1 MWMPF
6 LQSCTSCMA
15 VVRTFLFILL
25 SLVVAFSVSAIER
38 DNDRQLYSQM
48 LEEFPI
54 EIRDFDQTKESKEQ
68 VQEFTRDWH
77 AFIHEKKPLPEK
89 WLSGHSW
96 SQVLQ
101 GFLSG
106 HSFQSLP
113 VSVKDLQELKIS
125 SSELKG
131 DHSIHDPQL
140 YSIQRIGKKI
150 SEVAKRPDVNTIIY
164 GGSLERLASSLGVSA
179 KSLYVLPSSYSVWG
193 IDKVFIPSTAFGD
206 GLARMVMVIPPSKQ
220 YLLHYGK
227 MFEFLG
233 ERVEKLILNKADQR
247 EQASLIK
254 QSFAKVRKQIP
265 GGGLDAVIL
274 GYYSVFS
281 QINQGD
287 LVLSHEKNIGQGLT
301 VQFVQD
307 KNSSKNYLL
316 IRSDLTIW
324 GESSADIIRGAL
336 DLKPRNVIF
345 MGSAGGITPS
355 TPLYSVSVP
364 EEFYLDGKLL
374 PIKNTV
380 YENMINQKTKDAGIV
395 LGGRHGHTNS
405 PIEQTKAYVS
415 SKIKSQITSID
426 VEQNLIA
433 KTVLEYNRQ
442 NGTNVAFGA
451 LNLITDKPQSL
462 EYTFSSDADLT
473 KINFDRKS
481 KARMLAV
488 GSALRTLRSSASQ
501 FSMLRTPIKS
511 PGLNLPETREVRSCR
526 AIYR

>member
-1 MWMPF
+1 MLAIRTIVLF
-6 LQSCTSCMA
+6 LLA
-15 VVRTFLFILL
+15 LVLAL
-25 SLVVAFSVSAIER
+25 SASAGETA
-38 DNDRQLYSQM
+38 NDGQLYSQL

-54 EIRDFDQTKESKEQ
+54 EVGDFDQTKESKEQ
-68 VQEFTRDWH
+68 VQEFTKDWH
-77 AFIHEKKPLPEK
+77 AFIYEKKALPEK
-89 WLSGHSW
+89 WLSGYSW

-101 GFLSG
+101 RFFSG
-106 HSFQSLP
+106 QSFQSLP
-113 VSVKDLQELKIS
+113 VNVKDLQELKIS
-125 SSELKG
+125 SYELKG
-131 DHSIHDPQL
+131 DHSIHDPKL
-140 YSIQRIGKKI
+140 YSIQRIGEKI
-150 SEVAKRPDVNTIIY
+150 SQVAKRPDVNTIIY
-164 GGSLERLASSLGVSA
+164 GGSLARLASSLGVVSD
-179 KSLYVLPSSYSVWG
+179 SLQVLPSSYSVWG

-206 GLARMVMVIPPSKQ
+206 GMARMVMVIPPSTQ

-233 ERVEKLILNKADQR
+233 EKVEKIILNKADQR
-247 EQASLIK
+247 DQARLIK

-265 GGGLDAVIL
+265 AGGLDAVVL

-287 LVLSHEKNIGQGLT
+287 LVLSTEKNIGQGLT

-336 DLKPRNVIF
+336 DLRPRNVIF

-364 EEFYLDGKLL
+364 QEFYLDGKLL
-374 PIKNTV
+374 PIKNNV
-380 YENMINQKTKDAGIV
+380 YENMINQKNKDAGVV

-415 SKIKSQITSID
+415 SKISSQITSID

-442 NGTNVAFGA
+442 NGTSVGFGA
-451 LNLITDKPQSL
+451 VNLITDKPQSL
-462 EYTFSSDADLT
+462 DYTFDSDADLT
-473 KINFDRKS
+473 KINFDKKS

-488 GSALRTLRSSASQ
+488 GSALKTLRSSFTPVSR
-501 FSMLRTPIKS
+501 LYTPIQSS
-511 PGLNLPETREVRSCR
+511 PVRSCR
-526 AIYR
+526 ALYR